1 MLRALVGLLKG
12 LVVGIGASVGLL
24 ALVREGFDVQQGLW
38 PYLLCVGA
46 GAIIGVICG
55 RPPWKV
61 ETFWVSVLK
70 CLFGVIVCTV
80 GYAAGHHLLPSL
92 SLFSVSFLSNQPFVL
107 NTAVVLSPAIGA
119 LCGLIIEWDDGG
131 VSASAAV
138 SKAPSQGDASSA
150 SSES

>member
-12 LVVGIGASVGLL
+12 LVVGVGTSVGLL
-24 ALVREGFDVQQGLW
+24 ALAREGFDVQQGLW
-38 PYLLCVGA
+38 PYLLCGGA
-46 GAIIGVICG
+46 GAVIGVICG

-92 SLFSVSFLSNQPFVL
+92 SLFSLPLLSNTPIVL
-107 NTAVVLSPAIGA
+107 NNAVALSPAIGA
-119 LCGLIIEWDDGG
+119 LCGLVIEWDDGG
-131 VSASAAV
+131 VSASATTP
-138 SKAPSQGDASSA
+138 PSPAQTSA
-150 SSES
+150 SSSEA